1 MAAYRLPPGEEAPRR
16 SLDELAREVE
26 ETVRLQHQV
35 DLAGLGMTLPG
46 LLEELRA
53 TTHILS
59 GSARER
65 TFWLLG
71 DVYCATWQVVYP
83 ARIFR
88 APCLRTFRCEEGY
101 AAVVA
106 VRAQMADAR
115 MAASAEAVSV
125 TSTAPGS

>member
-35 DLAGLGMTLPG
+35 DLAGLGMTLLG

-59 GSARER
+59 GSARAD
-65 TFWLLG
+65 LL
-71 DVYCATWQVVYP
+71 
-83 ARIFR
+83 
-88 APCLRTFRCEEGY
+88 
-101 AAVVA
+101 AA
-106 VRAQMADAR
+106 
-115 MAASAEAVSV
+115 
-125 TSTAPGS
+125 G